1 MTEKLRENQFSLGLK
16 GFFTSIP
23 TDAWGAL
30 LGSIFCISLTPV
42 FFRLGENEMSF
53 STTAFNRYWVASL
66 AFLCIKPFFSTNQDR
81 ATPSFLSTR
90 RIGLLIADGIIL
102 AVGLIL
108 WAWSLEQTS
117 IANSTLMHNLV
128 PLFTVLGGWLAF
140 GQTFDRRFLV
150 GMFVAVVGAAIL
162 ESESLLSLEFGIE
175 FWGDAA
181 ALLSAVFF
189 GIHPLIIE
197 RLRQELDPLTIMTWS
212 SITSSFVLLIL
223 LVITGESFFP
233 TTTVGWFAVVELA
246 FVGQM
251 LGIGLWAY
259 CLKKISAAFASLL
272 ALVIPSLSAIEGWIV
287 FSEQLSPLTLLSF
300 VIVVSGMY
308 LAVSS
313 RGRGNLTEE
322 AKRS

>member
-1 MTEKLRENQFSLGLK
+1 MTEKLREKPLGQGLT
-16 GFFTSIP
+16 GFFASIP

-30 LGSIFCISLTPV
+30 VGSILCISITPV

-53 STTAFNRYWVASL
+53 STTAFNRYWIASL
-66 AFLCIKPFFSTNQDR
+66 AFLLIKPFFSRNQE
-81 ATPSFLSTR
+81 AVPSLLSTR
-90 RIGLLIADGIIL
+90 RIGLLVADGIIL
-102 AVGLIL
+102 AVGLIF

-140 GQTFDRRFLV
+140 GQKFARRFLV
-150 GMFVAVVGAAIL
+150 GMFVAIIGATVL
-162 ESESLLSLEFGIE
+162 ESQSLLSLEFGIE

-197 RLRQELDPLTIMTWS
+197 RLRQQLDPVTIMTWS
-212 SITSSFVLLIL
+212 SVTSSFVLVIL

-233 TTTVGWFAVVELA
+233 TSAVGWIAVVELA
-246 FVGQM
+246 LVGQM

-272 ALVIPSLSAIEGWIV
+272 ALVIPSLSAIEGWII
-287 FSEQLSPLTLLSF
+287 FSEELTLLTLISF

-308 LAVSS
+308 LAISS
-313 RGRGNLTEE
+313 REKVNFTEE